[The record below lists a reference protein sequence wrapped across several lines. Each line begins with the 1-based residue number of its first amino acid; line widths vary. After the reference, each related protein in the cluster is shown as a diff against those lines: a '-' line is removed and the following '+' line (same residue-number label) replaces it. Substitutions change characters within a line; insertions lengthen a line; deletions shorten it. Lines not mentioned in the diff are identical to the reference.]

1 MHPQN
6 IRFWCPRGSVHRKS
20 TILQTSTRTYCYNQ
34 RKSCSDWYFIHTGLH
49 TEIQGYWSVCS
60 CSSDINIFM
69 RGFCECSKVWMHN
82 CVWPGLVL
90 LAINKNEVLYSK
102 INNSEHHFN
111 IQKINYNHWTSHLH
125 VNICTLQHI
134 MVSQTD
140 KHDTFTG
147 FHESMQYY
155 RYHLHDTVHCIKYML
170 HNFTIHL
177 LHSEGLFPGHTK
189 VLTNPIDCSRTAP
202 WPY

>member
-1 MHPQN
+1 
-6 IRFWCPRGSVHRKS
+6 
-20 TILQTSTRTYCYNQ
+20 
-34 RKSCSDWYFIHTGLH
+34 
-49 TEIQGYWSVCS
+49 
-60 CSSDINIFM
+60 
-69 RGFCECSKVWMHN
+69 
-82 CVWPGLVL
+82 
-90 LAINKNEVLYSK
+90 
-102 INNSEHHFN
+102 
-111 IQKINYNHWTSHLH
+111 
-125 VNICTLQHI
+125 

-147 FHESMQYY
+147 FHESRQYY

-202 WPY
+202 